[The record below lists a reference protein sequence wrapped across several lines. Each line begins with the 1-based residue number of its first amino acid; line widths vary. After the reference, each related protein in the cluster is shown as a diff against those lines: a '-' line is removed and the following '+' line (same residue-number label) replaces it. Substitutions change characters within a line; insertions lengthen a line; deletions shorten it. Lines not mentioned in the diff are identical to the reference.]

1 MKPPLP
7 VPSRQPSL
15 AHRLLVEAPLGVE
28 VELPRSGT
36 ALENPHVYDA
46 VARDLLRE
54 AAAGR
59 VSITLLGPADAV
71 EEGLIRQLSFR
82 RER

>member
-1 MKPPLP
+1 MKPPLLIP
-7 VPSRQPSL
+7 PRQPSL
-15 AHRLLVEAPLGVE
+15 ARRLLVEAPLGVE

-36 ALENPHVYDA
+36 TLENPHVYDA

-54 AAAGR
+54 AATGR
-59 VSITLLGPADAV
+59 VRITLLRPADAV

-82 RER
+82 RDR